1 VTVSCERLIAS
12 AATCGDF
19 GTQPLDGCGN
29 VSRIA
34 ASRKKWEALPVLSPP
49 PTGGAPFS
57 HPIALS
63 ATGKCAASESESSSL
78 CRESRSCAWQPRTFR
93 GNRRDLNALMDT
105 ATPDIAFSPALART
119 IDDNRFQGRE
129 GMRAYF
135 ADVDSAW
142 EEFRLIV
149 DEYRDLGDRVL
160 TLGRLEGRGRGSGAA
175 VDTPQGGVADIRDGK
190 VSCVRSYLDHGEALR
205 AAGLTE

>member
-1 VTVSCERLIAS
+1 MSQTNVEIAKRFVD
-12 AATCGDF
+12 AF
-19 GTQPLDGCGN
+19 
-29 VSRIA
+29 
-34 ASRKKWEALPVLSPP
+34 
-49 PTGGAPFS
+49 
-57 HPIALS
+57 
-63 ATGKCAASESESSSL
+63 
-78 CRESRSCAWQPRTFR
+78 
-93 GNRRDLNALMDT
+93 NRRDLNALMDT

-142 EEFRLIV
+142 EEFRMIV

-175 VDTPQGGVADIRDGK
+175 VDTPQGGGRGH
-190 VSCVRSYLDHGEALR
+190 SRRE
-205 AAGLTE
+205 GLMRPLLS

>member
-1 VTVSCERLIAS
+1 MSQENVEIAKRFVD
-12 AATCGDF
+12 AF
-19 GTQPLDGCGN
+19 
-29 VSRIA
+29 
-34 ASRKKWEALPVLSPP
+34 
-49 PTGGAPFS
+49 
-57 HPIALS
+57 
-63 ATGKCAASESESSSL
+63 
-78 CRESRSCAWQPRTFR
+78 
-93 GNRRDLNALMDT
+93 NRRDLNALMDT

-142 EEFRLIV
+142 EEFRMIV

-190 VSCVRSYLDHGEALR
+190 VSCVRSYLDHGEAFR

>member
-1 VTVSCERLIAS
+1 MSRE
-12 AATCGDF
+12 
-19 GTQPLDGCGN
+19 N
-29 VSRIA
+29 VDIVKRFVDA
-34 ASRKKWEALPVLSPP
+34 
-49 PTGGAPFS
+49 F
-57 HPIALS
+57 
-63 ATGKCAASESESSSL
+63 
-78 CRESRSCAWQPRTFR
+78 
-93 GNRRDLNALMDT
+93 NRRDLNALMDT
-105 ATPDIAFSPALART
+105 ATLDLAFSPALAGT

-160 TLGRLEGRGRGSGAA
+160 TLGRLEGRGRGSGA
-175 VDTPQGGVADIRDGK
+175 VVETPQGAVGDFRDGK
-190 VSCVRSYLDHGEALR
+190 LSSVRSYLDHGEALR

>member
-1 VTVSCERLIAS
+1 MSQENVEIAKRFVD
-12 AATCGDF
+12 AF
-19 GTQPLDGCGN
+19 
-29 VSRIA
+29 
-34 ASRKKWEALPVLSPP
+34 
-49 PTGGAPFS
+49 
-57 HPIALS
+57 
-63 ATGKCAASESESSSL
+63 
-78 CRESRSCAWQPRTFR
+78 
-93 GNRRDLNALMDT
+93 NRRDLNALMDT

-119 IDDNRFQGRE
+119 IDDNRFLGRE

-142 EEFRLIV
+142 EEFRMIV

-175 VDTPQGGVADIRDGK
+175 VDTPQGGVADMRDGK

>member
-1 VTVSCERLIAS
+1 
-12 AATCGDF
+12 
-19 GTQPLDGCGN
+19 
-29 VSRIA
+29 
-34 ASRKKWEALPVLSPP
+34 
-49 PTGGAPFS
+49 
-57 HPIALS
+57 
-63 ATGKCAASESESSSL
+63 
-78 CRESRSCAWQPRTFR
+78 
-93 GNRRDLNALMDT
+93 
-105 ATPDIAFSPALART
+105 
-119 IDDNRFQGRE
+119 
-129 GMRAYF
+129 MRAYF

-142 EEFRLIV
+142 EEFRMIV

>member
-1 VTVSCERLIAS
+1 MSHE
-12 AATCGDF
+12 
-19 GTQPLDGCGN
+19 N
-29 VSRIA
+29 VEVAKRFVDA
-34 ASRKKWEALPVLSPP
+34 
-49 PTGGAPFS
+49 F
-57 HPIALS
+57 
-63 ATGKCAASESESSSL
+63 
-78 CRESRSCAWQPRTFR
+78 
-93 GNRRDLNALMDT
+93 NRRDLNALMDT
-105 ATPDIAFSPALART
+105 ATPDVAFSPALAGT

-175 VDTPQGGVADIRDGK
+175 VDTPQGPSSR
-190 VSCVRSYLDHGEALR
+190 R
-205 AAGLTE
+205 AAMQTIHTPGEDGGLESGPHFTEEAATEPSAAWEEIEAGRFMPRRTRGSYRGRALG

>member
-1 VTVSCERLIAS
+1 MSQEHVEVAKRFVDA
-12 AATCGDF
+12 F
-19 GTQPLDGCGN
+19 
-29 VSRIA
+29 
-34 ASRKKWEALPVLSPP
+34 
-49 PTGGAPFS
+49 
-57 HPIALS
+57 
-63 ATGKCAASESESSSL
+63 
-78 CRESRSCAWQPRTFR
+78 
-93 GNRRDLNALMDT
+93 NRRDLNALMDT
-105 ATPDIAFSPALART
+105 ATPDVAFSPALAGT

-175 VDTPQGGVADIRDGK
+175 VDTPQGAVADIRDGK
-190 VSCVRSYLDHGEALR
+190 ISCVRSYLDHGEALR